1 MKKKKVKCWKLLKN
15 THKKVIFFFLILVCF
30 SFISGVNAKNVEM
43 YFFYGK
49 TCPHCEKEQEFL
61 DEMEEKYDDLV
72 INRYEVWN
80 NKKNAKLMQE
90 YAKKLDIKVE
100 GVPFTIVN
108 DEYMFGYSK
117 SSNERIEKM
126 ITDALEEKPDNKN
139 DKIPDETNTVKTLPV
154 LGKVDVKNISIP
166 LLSIILGFVDGF
178 NPCAMWVLLFLITM
192 LIGMKD
198 KKRMWILGIAF
209 LFTSGFVYM
218 LIMLSWLKIVVNIG
232 FNTIFK
238 YVIAAI
244 TLIGAIVNIRSFIK
258 SCINDSSGGCTVVD
272 SKKRTKTFD
281 KIKKFTS
288 EKSFIL
294 AILGVI
300 GLAIS
305 VNLVELACSAGLP
318 IIYTEILALN
328 NIAGLKAFLYTLI
341 YIFFFLIDDAIVF
354 IIAMITLKVTGITTK
369 YTKYSHLVGG
379 ILMLMMGILLIFKP
393 EWLMFSF

>member
-43 YFFYGK
+43 YFLYGE

>member
-43 YFFYGK
+43 YFFYGE

-198 KKRMWILGIAF
+198 KKRMWILVIEF
-209 LFTSGFVYM
+209 LFTSGFVYI
-218 LIMLSWLKIVVNIG
+218 LIILSWIKIFVNI
-232 FNTIFK
+232 
-238 YVIAAI
+238 
-244 TLIGAIVNIRSFIK
+244 
-258 SCINDSSGGCTVVD
+258 
-272 SKKRTKTFD
+272 
-281 KIKKFTS
+281 
-288 EKSFIL
+288 
-294 AILGVI
+294 
-300 GLAIS
+300 
-305 VNLVELACSAGLP
+305 
-318 IIYTEILALN
+318 
-328 NIAGLKAFLYTLI
+328 
-341 YIFFFLIDDAIVF
+341 
-354 IIAMITLKVTGITTK
+354 
-369 YTKYSHLVGG
+369 
-379 ILMLMMGILLIFKP
+379 
-393 EWLMFSF
+393 